1 MGALG
6 PRQVEPDA
14 WQGWVGQ
21 AAELIRR
28 RPLAWLAWTAAV
40 VLLHFVSQQATWGVL
55 RTLGTL
61 ALAPLS
67 LLLFIRLALVADFS
81 KPARGGLVLPGNRDC
96 LIALAMAAILSAL
109 HGTALLALQPAV
121 VGFEQLVEQAGYW
134 SPRLDTGEPAAPPL
148 SHAFMGPMYIFGALL
163 GLAGGVLLVMLLA
176 LGQWFLL
183 PMLVLHNA
191 PVYPAAVVSSQ
202 AYTINPVPMMGLAG
216 VLLVA
221 VALVPFSLGWA
232 GVLVAPAAGALM
244 YVSYRDVFL
253 GVEANRPASVVE
265 ERGGQETAA
274 PGST

>member
-67 LLLFIRLALVADFS
+67 LLLFIRLALVADYS

-183 PMLVLHNA
+183 PMLVLHSA
-191 PVYPAAVVSSQ
+191 PVHPAAVVSSQ